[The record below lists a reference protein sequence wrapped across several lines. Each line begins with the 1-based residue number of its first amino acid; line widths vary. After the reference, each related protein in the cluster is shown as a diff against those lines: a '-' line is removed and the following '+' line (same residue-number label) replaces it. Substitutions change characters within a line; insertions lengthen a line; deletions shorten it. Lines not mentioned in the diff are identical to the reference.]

1 MPLIKSKSK
10 KAVGKNIE
18 TEEAHGKPHKQA
30 VAIALDTQRR
40 AMRGKVSRSM
50 GGCCA

>member
-1 MPLIKSKSK
+1 MPLIKSASK

-18 TEEAHGKPHKQA
+18 TEMAHGKPQEQA

-40 AMRGKVSRSM
+40 AKSKKRKKLSM
-50 GGCCA
+50 A